1 MSLTV
6 IGLAGLALIALILI
20 GMYIS
25 YNNQEVRLRKE
36 AEAQKGQVENVHDTM
51 WKVIQQ
57 KAGVTE
63 EYRDTFEKVFPEII
77 SGRYSQGDGSAMKWI
92 QESNPE
98 FDTSL
103 YRDLMQA
110 IEVQRM
116 HFNQAQERMLDIIRQ
131 RETLIET
138 IPACFFISNKSKID
152 FKLVSS
158 TRSKGAMVT
167 GIDDDVDLFKKK
179 QNAE

>member
-1 MSLTV
+1 M
-6 IGLAGLALIALILI
+6 IGIGVLVLVALIVV
-20 GMYIS
+20 GMYIK
-25 YNNQEVRLRKE
+25 YNNEEVALRKE
-36 AEAQKGQVENVHDTM
+36 AEAQKGKVETVHDTM
-51 WKVIQQ
+51 WKVIKQ

-77 SGRYSQGDGSAMKWI
+77 SGRYSQGDGSTMKWI

-103 YRDLMQA
+103 YKDLMQA

-116 HFNQAQERMLDIIRQ
+116 YFNQAQTRMLDIIRQ
-131 RETLIET
+131 RDTLLEL
-138 IPACFFISNKSKID
+138 IPAKFFISNKSKID
-152 FKLVSS
+152 YTIISS
-158 TRSKGAMVT
+158 TSTKTAVQT

-179 QNAE
+179 D

>member
-1 MSLTV
+1 MIS
-6 IGLAGLALIALILI
+6 LAGIGVLVVLALIVV
-20 GMYIS
+20 GMYIK
-25 YNNQEVRLRKE
+25 YNNEEVALRKE
-36 AEAQKGQVENVHDTM
+36 AEAQKGKVETVHDTM
-51 WKVIQQ
+51 WKVIKQ

-77 SGRYSQGDGSAMKWI
+77 AGRYSQGDGSTMKWI

-103 YRDLMQA
+103 YKDLMQA

-116 HFNQAQERMLDIIRQ
+116 YFNQAQTRMLDIIRQ
-131 RETLIET
+131 RETLLEL
-138 IPACFFISNKSKID
+138 IPAKFFISNKSKID
-152 FKLVSS
+152 YTIISS
-158 TRSKGAMVT
+158 TNTKTVVQT

-179 QNAE
+179 D

>member
-1 MSLTV
+1 MISMV
-6 IGLAGLALIALILI
+6 GIGVLVVLALIVV
-20 GMYIS
+20 GMYIK
-25 YNNQEVRLRKE
+25 YNNEEVCLRKE
-36 AEAQKGQVENVHDTM
+36 AEAQKGKVETVHDTM
-51 WKVIQQ
+51 WKVIKQ

-77 SGRYSQGDGSAMKWI
+77 SGRYSQGDGSTMKWI

-103 YRDLMQA
+103 YKDLMQA

-116 HFNQAQERMLDIIRQ
+116 YFNQAQTRMLDIIRQ
-131 RETLIET
+131 RETLIEL
-138 IPACFFISNKSKID
+138 IPAKFFISNKSKID
-152 FKLVSS
+152 YTIISS
-158 TRSKGAMVT
+158 TSTKTVVQT

-179 QNAE
+179 D

>member
-1 MSLTV
+1 MV
-6 IGLAGLALIALILI
+6 GIGVLVVLALIVIM
-20 GMYIS
+20 MYIK
-25 YNNQEVRLRKE
+25 YNNEEVALRKE
-36 AEAQKGQVENVHDTM
+36 AEAQKGKVETVHDTM
-51 WKVIQQ
+51 WKVIKQ

-77 SGRYSQGDGSAMKWI
+77 SGRYSQGDGSTMKWI

-103 YRDLMQA
+103 YKDLMQA

-116 HFNQAQERMLDIIRQ
+116 YFNQAQTRMLDIIRQ
-131 RETLIET
+131 RETLIEQ
-138 IPACFFISNKSKID
+138 IPAKFFISNKTKID
-152 FKLVSS
+152 YTIISS
-158 TRSKGAMVT
+158 TSTKTVVQT

-179 QNAE
+179 N

>member
-1 MSLTV
+1 MISMV
-6 IGLAGLALIALILI
+6 GIGVLVVLALIVV
-20 GMYIS
+20 GMYIK
-25 YNNQEVRLRKE
+25 YNNEEVSLRKE
-36 AEAQKGQVENVHDTM
+36 AEAQKGKVETVHDTM
-51 WKVIQQ
+51 WKVIKQ

-77 SGRYSQGDGSAMKWI
+77 SGRYSQGDGSTMKWI

-103 YRDLMQA
+103 YKDLMQA

-116 HFNQAQERMLDIIRQ
+116 YFNQAQTRMLDIIRQ
-131 RETLIET
+131 RETLIEL
-138 IPACFFISNKSKID
+138 IPAKFFISNKSKID
-152 FKLVSS
+152 YTIISS
-158 TRSKGAMVT
+158 TSTQTVVQT

-179 QNAE
+179 D

>member
-1 MSLTV
+1 MLTLV
-6 IGLAGLALIALILI
+6 ALGALALIALIAI
-20 GMYIS
+20 VMYIS
-25 YNNQEVRLRKE
+25 YNNQEIRLRKE

-63 EYRDTFEKVFPEII
+63 EYRDTFEKIFPEII
-77 SGRYSQGDGSAMKWI
+77 AGRYANDDGTSMKWI

-116 HFNQAQERMLDIIRQ
+116 YFNQAQSRMLDIIRQ

-138 IPACFFISNKSKID
+138 IPACFFISNKSKIEY
-152 FKLVSS
+152 KLVSS
-158 TRSKGAMVT
+158 TRSKGAMAT
-167 GIDDDVDLFKKK
+167 GVDDEIDIFKKK
-179 QNAE
+179 TQA

>member
-1 MSLTV
+1 MISMVGIVVLV
-6 IGLAGLALIALILI
+6 VLALIVV
-20 GMYIS
+20 GMYIK
-25 YNNQEVRLRKE
+25 YNNEEVSLRKE
-36 AEAQKGQVENVHDTM
+36 AEAQKGKVETVHDTM
-51 WKVIQQ
+51 WKVIKQ

-77 SGRYSQGDGSAMKWI
+77 SGRYSQGDGSTMKWI

-103 YRDLMQA
+103 YKDLMQA

-116 HFNQAQERMLDIIRQ
+116 YFNQAQTRMLDIIRQ
-131 RETLIET
+131 RETLIEL
-138 IPACFFISNKSKID
+138 IPAKFFISNKSKID
-152 FKLVSS
+152 YTIISS
-158 TRSKGAMVT
+158 TSTKTVVQT

-179 QNAE
+179 D

>member
-1 MSLTV
+1 MISM
-6 IGLAGLALIALILI
+6 IGLGALVLVALIVI
-20 GMYIS
+20 GMYIK
-25 YNNQEVRLRKE
+25 YNNEEVSLRKE
-36 AEAQKGQVENVHDTM
+36 AEAQKGKVETVHDTM
-51 WKVIQQ
+51 WKVIKQ

-77 SGRYSQGDGSAMKWI
+77 SGRYSQGDGSTMKWI

-103 YRDLMQA
+103 YKDLMQA

-116 HFNQAQERMLDIIRQ
+116 YFNQAQTRMLDIIRQ
-131 RETLIET
+131 RETLIEL
-138 IPACFFISNKSKID
+138 IPAKFFISNKTKID
-152 FKLVSS
+152 YTIISS
-158 TRSKGAMVT
+158 TSTKTVVQT

-179 QNAE
+179 D

>member
-1 MSLTV
+1 MLTL
-6 IGLAGLALIALILI
+6 IGLGALALVALICI

-36 AEAQKGQVENVHDTM
+36 AEAQKGKVETVHDTM

-77 SGRYSQGDGSAMKWI
+77 AGRYSQGDGSTMKWI

-98 FDTSL
+98 FDTAL
-103 YRDLMQA
+103 YKDLMQA

-116 HFNQAQERMLDIIRQ
+116 YFNQAQTRMLDIIRQ
-131 RETLIET
+131 RDTLLET
-138 IPACFFISNKSKID
+138 IPATFFISNKSKID
-152 FKLVSS
+152 YTIVSS
-158 TRSKGAMVT
+158 TRTKGTMVT
-167 GIDDDVDLFKKK
+167 GVDDDVDLFKKK
-179 QNAE
+179 AE

>member
-1 MSLTV
+1 MFTL
-6 IGLAGLALIALILI
+6 IGLGGLALIALILI

-25 YNNQEVRLRKE
+25 YNNQEIRLRKE
-36 AEAQKGQVENVHDTM
+36 AEAQKGKVETVHDTM
-51 WKVIQQ
+51 WKVIKQ

-77 SGRYSQGDGSAMKWI
+77 AGRYSQGDGSAMKWI

-103 YRDLMQA
+103 YKDLMQA

-116 HFNQAQERMLDIIRQ
+116 YFNQAQTRMLDIIRQ
-131 RETLIET
+131 RETLLET

-152 FKLVSS
+152 YTIVSS
-158 TRSKGAMVT
+158 TSTKATMQT

-179 QNAE
+179 AE

>member
-1 MSLTV
+1 MVSM
-6 IGLAGLALIALILI
+6 IGIGVLVVLALIVVF
-20 GMYIS
+20 MYIK
-25 YNNQEVRLRKE
+25 YNNEEVSLRKE
-36 AEAQKGQVENVHDTM
+36 AEAQKGKVETVHDTM
-51 WKVIQQ
+51 WKVIKQ

-77 SGRYSQGDGSAMKWI
+77 AGRYSQGDGSTMKWI

-103 YRDLMQA
+103 YKDLMQA

-116 HFNQAQERMLDIIRQ
+116 YFNQAQTRMLDIIRQ
-131 RETLIET
+131 RETLIEL
-138 IPACFFISNKSKID
+138 IPAKFFISNKTKID
-152 FKLVSS
+152 YTIISS
-158 TRSKGAMVT
+158 TSTKTVVQT

-179 QNAE
+179 A

>member
-1 MSLTV
+1 MISLV
-6 IGLAGLALIALILI
+6 GIGVLVVLALIVV
-20 GMYIS
+20 GMYIK
-25 YNNQEVRLRKE
+25 YNNEEVSLRKE
-36 AEAQKGQVENVHDTM
+36 AEAQKGKVETVHDTM
-51 WKVIQQ
+51 WKVIKQ

-77 SGRYSQGDGSAMKWI
+77 SGRYSQGDGSTMKWI

-103 YRDLMQA
+103 YKDLMQA

-116 HFNQAQERMLDIIRQ
+116 YFNQAQTRMLDIIRQ
-131 RETLIET
+131 RETLLEL
-138 IPACFFISNKSKID
+138 IPAKFFISNKSKID
-152 FKLVSS
+152 YTIISS
-158 TRSKGAMVT
+158 TSTKTVVQT

-179 QNAE
+179 D

>member
-1 MSLTV
+1 MISMLG
-6 IGLAGLALIALILI
+6 IGALVLVALIVI
-20 GMYIS
+20 GMYIK
-25 YNNQEVRLRKE
+25 YNNEEVSLRKE
-36 AEAQKGQVENVHDTM
+36 AEAQKGKVETVHDTM
-51 WKVIQQ
+51 WKVIKQ

-77 SGRYSQGDGSAMKWI
+77 SGRYSQGDGSTMKWI

-103 YRDLMQA
+103 YKDLMQA

-116 HFNQAQERMLDIIRQ
+116 YFNQAQTRMLDIIRQ
-131 RETLIET
+131 RDTLIEL
-138 IPACFFISNKSKID
+138 IPAKFFISNKSKID
-152 FKLVSS
+152 YTIISS
-158 TRSKGAMVT
+158 TSTKTVVQT

-179 QNAE
+179 A

>member
-1 MSLTV
+1 M
-6 IGLAGLALIALILI
+6 IGLGALVLVALIVI
-20 GMYIS
+20 GMYIK
-25 YNNQEVRLRKE
+25 YNNEEVSLRKE
-36 AEAQKGQVENVHDTM
+36 AEAQKGKVETVHDTM
-51 WKVIQQ
+51 WKVIKQ

-77 SGRYSQGDGSAMKWI
+77 SGRYSQGDGSTMKWI

-103 YRDLMQA
+103 YKDLMQA

-116 HFNQAQERMLDIIRQ
+116 YFNQAQTRMLDIIRQ
-131 RETLIET
+131 RETLIEL
-138 IPACFFISNKSKID
+138 IPAKFFISNKTKID
-152 FKLVSS
+152 YTIISS
-158 TRSKGAMVT
+158 TSTKTVVQT

-179 QNAE
+179 D

>member
-1 MSLTV
+1 MISMLG
-6 IGLAGLALIALILI
+6 IGVLGLLALIVI
-20 GMYIS
+20 GMYIK
-25 YNNQEVRLRKE
+25 YNNEEVSLRKE
-36 AEAQKGQVENVHDTM
+36 AEAQKGKVETVHDTM
-51 WKVIQQ
+51 WKVIKQ

-77 SGRYSQGDGSAMKWI
+77 SGRYSQGDGSTMKWI

-103 YRDLMQA
+103 YKDLMQA

-116 HFNQAQERMLDIIRQ
+116 YFNQAQTRMLDIIRQ
-131 RETLIET
+131 RDTLIEL
-138 IPACFFISNKSKID
+138 IPAKFFISNKSKID
-152 FKLVSS
+152 YTIISS
-158 TRSKGAMVT
+158 TSTKTVVQT

-179 QNAE
+179 A

>member
-1 MSLTV
+1 M
-6 IGLAGLALIALILI
+6 IGLGALVLVALIVI
-20 GMYIS
+20 GMYIK
-25 YNNQEVRLRKE
+25 YNNEEVSLRKE
-36 AEAQKGQVENVHDTM
+36 AEAQKGKVETVHDTM
-51 WKVIQQ
+51 WKVIKQ

-77 SGRYSQGDGSAMKWI
+77 SGRYSQGDGSTMKWI

-103 YRDLMQA
+103 YKDLMQA

-116 HFNQAQERMLDIIRQ
+116 YFNQAQTRMLDIIRQ
-131 RETLIET
+131 RETLIEL
-138 IPACFFISNKSKID
+138 IPAKFFISNKSKID
-152 FKLVSS
+152 YTIISS
-158 TRSKGAMVT
+158 TSTKTVVQT

-179 QNAE
+179 D

>member
-1 MSLTV
+1 MISMV
-6 IGLAGLALIALILI
+6 GIGVLVVLALIVV
-20 GMYIS
+20 GMYIK
-25 YNNQEVRLRKE
+25 YNSEEVSLRKE
-36 AEAQKGQVENVHDTM
+36 AEAQKGKVETVHDTM
-51 WKVIQQ
+51 WKVIKQ

-77 SGRYSQGDGSAMKWI
+77 SGRYSQGDGSTMKWI

-103 YRDLMQA
+103 YKDLMQA

-116 HFNQAQERMLDIIRQ
+116 YFNQAQTRMLDIIRQ
-131 RETLIET
+131 RETLIEL
-138 IPACFFISNKSKID
+138 IPAKFFISNKSKID
-152 FKLVSS
+152 YTITSS
-158 TRSKGAMVT
+158 TSTKTVVQT

-179 QNAE
+179 D

>member
-1 MSLTV
+1 MISMV
-6 IGLAGLALIALILI
+6 GIGVLVVLALIVV
-20 GMYIS
+20 GMYIK
-25 YNNQEVRLRKE
+25 YNNEEVSLRKE
-36 AEAQKGQVENVHDTM
+36 AEAQKGKVETVHDTM
-51 WKVIQQ
+51 WKVIKQ

-77 SGRYSQGDGSAMKWI
+77 SGRYSQGDGSTMKWI

-103 YRDLMQA
+103 YKDLMQA

-116 HFNQAQERMLDIIRQ
+116 YFNQAQTRMLDIIRQ
-131 RETLIET
+131 RETLIEL
-138 IPACFFISNKSKID
+138 IPAKFFISNKSKID
-152 FKLVSS
+152 YTIISS
-158 TRSKGAMVT
+158 TSTKTVVQT

-179 QNAE
+179 D

>member
-1 MSLTV
+1 MISM
-6 IGLAGLALIALILI
+6 IGLGALVLVALIVI
-20 GMYIS
+20 GMYIK
-25 YNNQEVRLRKE
+25 YNNEEVSLRKE
-36 AEAQKGQVENVHDTM
+36 AEAQKGKVETVHDTM
-51 WKVIQQ
+51 WKVIKQ

-77 SGRYSQGDGSAMKWI
+77 SGRYSQGDGSTMKWI

-103 YRDLMQA
+103 YKDLMQA

-116 HFNQAQERMLDIIRQ
+116 YFNQAQTRMLDIIRQ
-131 RETLIET
+131 RETLIEL
-138 IPACFFISNKSKID
+138 IPAKFFISNKSKID
-152 FKLVSS
+152 YTIISS
-158 TRSKGAMVT
+158 TSTKTVVQT

-179 QNAE
+179 D